1 MKELVVNPKIR
12 CVLQYCGAMLIAVAG
27 AVQAQS
33 WPVKPVRV
41 IVPFPPGATL
51 DIMTRLVAQ
60 KAAEST
66 GQPFVVENRAGAN
79 GQIGSEVVAR
89 SAPDGYTILATT
101 TSTHISAP
109 FLVKIGRA
117 HV

>member
-41 IVPFPPGATL
+41 IVPDWYLWKSSKWVTRIEFSATDKPG
-51 DIMTRLVAQ
+51 
-60 KAAEST
+60 
-66 GQPFVVENRAGAN
+66 FW
-79 GQIGSEVVAR
+79 EVR
-89 SAPDGYTILATT
+89 GYHNEADPWKEERY
-101 TSTHISAP
+101 S
-109 FLVKIGRA
+109 
-117 HV
+117 